1 MVHPEFVEHTLAEGA
16 PAGIFCEAGAE
27 GVGAGAVVGDGGTT
41 QRHEGVVASVH
52 QPSSLIA
59 YACVHPP
66 PPRLSRSVG
75 RGPCT
80 GAGGDHGIATMWNR
94 REISG
99 GSELWSML

>member
-1 MVHPEFVEHTLAEGA
+1 MVHPDFVENTLAEGA

-27 GVGAGAVVGDGGTT
+27 GVGAGSVVGDGGATR
-41 QRHEGVVASVH
+41 RHEGVVPSVH

-66 PPRLSRSVG
+66 PARLSRGVG

-80 GAGGDHGIATMWNR
+80 GAGGDHGIANVQNR
-94 REISG
+94 RPISG
-99 GSELWSML
+99 GAEL